1 MKQLLIDDI
10 LPSVQKPSRY
20 LGNELNAVHKDLSA
34 VNCRIA
40 LAFPDLYDLG
50 LSNIGLMILYRV
62 LNEVPDVWCER
73 VYAPA
78 LDMEAEIRARGMKL
92 FTLESTTPLRNF
104 DCVGFTLQYELC
116 YTNIV
121 NMLDMAGI
129 PFYSNERGDQDPI
142 IVAGGPVAFNPEP
155 IADLIDVIILGDGEE
170 AVLALARA
178 LKATRGRPRQ
188 ERLDVIQAEVPGAY
202 LPARFPTITLDN
214 GDIVRDPA
222 HAPIKKAMIPD
233 LNKVPFPTD
242 YIVPYVQQ
250 VHDRVSLEVL
260 RGCTQGCRFCQ
271 AGMIYRPVRE
281 RSLENIAQL
290 TEEAIKKSGYEEIS
304 LSSLS
309 TCDYSRVKA
318 LVEQQVRIAG
328 PKNVS
333 VGLPSLRLD
342 SFSVDLAE
350 MISGVKK
357 TGLTFAPEAASDRL
371 RAVID
376 KWIPSE
382 ELINTTREVYRRGW
396 ESVKLYF
403 MIGLPTET
411 MADVEAIADLSEEVL
426 KAGRQVNRRA
436 RVHTS
441 VSTFV
446 PKPHT
451 PFQWERQVTMAEVK
465 EKHDLL
471 KKRLYP
477 IKPIKVSLH
486 DSPTSWLEGVL
497 TRGDRRLGRTI
508 VEAWKNGARFDGWTE
523 HFKPEAW
530 TAAFEATGI
539 DPDRINR
546 RRKLDEP
553 LPWDHIDCLVTKE
566 YQKKEWLKAVAA
578 GLTTDCRTA
587 CHRCGVIDDYK
598 QLCVNQIYTARAGK
612 KTEASWTMP
621 PMSELRTANP
631 DAVMRLRFRFTK
643 AGEIRFLSHLELQS
657 AMTRAFR
664 RAEIPVA
671 RSQGFNPHVKLTFA
685 TALPVGLESHGEYAE
700 IDLIERLS
708 AEDFLA
714 RMVPVLPTGLDFLW
728 ADEIRIG
735 SPSMSKLI
743 VASGY
748 EVDLERTRVEN
759 GAGPI
764 ESMVAAFLASESVR
778 VEKRLKEGTKTQDV
792 RAAVLSLNFYPE
804 GPSGGL
810 LRFVLREGNDSAR
823 ARDVVRGLLHL
834 DEAVVNRLGV
844 RKIDSFMVAGED
856 LVSAA
861 GEATTPRPVS
871 SIARGEED

>member
-1 MKQLLIDDI
+1 VLNVKQILIDDI
-10 LPSVQKPSRY
+10 LPAVQKPSRY
-20 LGNELNAVHKDLSA
+20 LGNELNAVHKDLA
-34 VNCRIA
+34 QVNVRIA

-62 LNEVPDVWCER
+62 LNDVPDVWCER

-78 LDMEAEIRARGMKL
+78 VDMEAEIRARGLPL
-92 FTLESTTPLRNF
+92 FTLESTTPLRDF

-129 PFYSNERGDQDPI
+129 PFFSSLRSDRDPI

-155 IADLIDVIILGDGEE
+155 ISDLIDVIILGDGEE

-178 LKATRGRPRQ
+178 LKTGRGRPRQ
-188 ERLDVIQAEVPGAY
+188 ERLDLIQVEVPGAY
-202 LPARFPTITLDN
+202 IPARFPTVTLPS

-222 HAPIKKAMIPD
+222 VAPIKKAMIPD

-250 VHDRVSLEVL
+250 VHDRISLEVL

-281 RSLENIAQL
+281 RSLENIAAL
-290 TEEAIKKSGYEEIS
+290 TEEAIRKSGYEEIS

-318 LVEQQVRIAG
+318 LVEQQVRLTG

-350 MISGVKK
+350 MTSGVKK

-376 KWIPSE
+376 KWIPDE
-382 ELINTTREVYRRGW
+382 ELINTTREVFSRGW

-411 MADVEAIADLSEEVL
+411 MDDVEAIATLSERVL
-426 KAGRQVNRRA
+426 KAGRQVNKRA
-436 RVHTS
+436 RIHTS

-471 KKRLYP
+471 KKKLYP
-477 IKPIKVSLH
+477 IRQIKVSLH
-486 DSPTSWLEGVL
+486 DSPTSWLEGIL

-508 VEAWKNGARFDGWTE
+508 VEAWRRGARFDGWTE

-530 TAAFEATGI
+530 SEAFLATGI
-539 DPDRINR
+539 DPDRVNR
-546 RRKLDEP
+546 RRTLEEP
-553 LPWDHIDCLVTKE
+553 LPWDHIDCLVTKD
-566 YQKKEWLKAVAA
+566 YHKKEWLKAVAA

-587 CHRCGVIDDYK
+587 CHRCGVIDEHK

-612 KTEASWTMP
+612 KEEAGWTMP
-621 PMSELRTANP
+621 PMAELTPPNP
-631 DAVMRLRFRFTK
+631 DSVMRLRFRFTK
-643 AGEIRFLSHLELQS
+643 TGEIRFLSHLELQS

-671 RSQGFNPHVKLTFA
+671 RSQGFNPHVKLSFA
-685 TALPVGLESHGEYAE
+685 TALPVGLISHGEYAE
-700 IDLIERLS
+700 IDLINPMTADE
-708 AEDFLA
+708 FLA
-714 RMVPVLPTGLDFLW
+714 RMERVLPTGLEFLW
-728 ADEIRIG
+728 ASEIRIG
-735 SPSMSKLI
+735 SPSMGKLI

-748 EVDLERTRVEN
+748 EADLERARIEN
-759 GAGPI
+759 GSGPI
-764 ESMVAAFLASESVR
+764 ESMVTAFLASESVK
-778 VEKRLKEGTKTQDV
+778 VERRMKDGMRIHDV
-792 RAAVLSLNFYPE
+792 RPAVLSLHFYPE
-804 GPSGGL
+804 GPGEGL
-810 LRFVLREGNDSAR
+810 LRFVLREGNESAR
-823 ARDVVRGLLHL
+823 AKDVVRGLLHL
-834 DEAVVNRLGV
+834 DETAANRLQV
-844 RKIDSFMVAGED
+844 RKLDSFI
-856 LVSAA
+856 LVDEEFRSASLA
-861 GEATTPRPVS
+861 PAHKV
-871 SIARGEED
+871 

>member
-1 MKQLLIDDI
+1 MKQLLIDEI
-10 LPSVQKPSRY
+10 LQNVQKPSRY
-20 LGNELNAVHKDLSA
+20 LGNELNAVHKDPATVS
-34 VNCRIA
+34 VRMA

-78 LDMEAEIRARGMKL
+78 VDMEAELRRRKLPL
-92 FTLESTTPLRNF
+92 FTLESTTPLRDF

-121 NMLDMAGI
+121 NMMDMAGI
-129 PFYSNERGDQDPI
+129 PLFSCERGDADPI

-155 IADLIDVIILGDGEE
+155 ITDLIDVIILGDGEE
-170 AVLALARA
+170 AVLQLAAALRA
-178 LKATRGRPRQ
+178 SKGRPRQ
-188 ERLDVIQAEVPGAY
+188 ERLDRIEAEVAGVY
-202 LPARFPTITLDN
+202 IPARFPTVQLSN
-214 GDIVRDPA
+214 GDIIRDPERT
-222 HAPIKKAMIPD
+222 PVKKAMIPD

-242 YIVPYVQQ
+242 YIVPYVEQ

-281 RSLENIAQL
+281 RSLENIAEL
-290 TEEAIKKSGYEEIS
+290 TKEAIRKSGYEEIS

-328 PKNVS
+328 PKGVS
-333 VGLPSLRLD
+333 VGLPSLRMD

-376 KWIPSE
+376 KWIPDE
-382 ELINTTREVYRRGW
+382 ELFNTTEEVYKRGW

-411 MADVEAIADLSEEVL
+411 MADVERIATLSEEVVRR
-426 KAGRQVNRRA
+426 GRRANRRA

-451 PFQWERQVTMAEVK
+451 PFQWERQVTMEEVK
-465 EKHDLL
+465 EKHARL
-471 KKRLYP
+471 KELIYP
-477 IKPIKVSLH
+477 IKAIKLSLH

-508 VEAWKNGARFDGWTE
+508 VEAWKRGARFDGWTE
-523 HFKPEAW
+523 HFNPTAW
-530 TAAFEATGI
+530 AGAFEATGI
-539 DPDRINR
+539 DPARVNR
-546 RRKLDEP
+546 RRNLDEP

-587 CHRCGVIDDYK
+587 CHRCGVIDEYK

-612 KTEASWTMP
+612 KIEKEWTMP
-621 PMSELRTANP
+621 PMSELTPPNP
-631 DAVMRLRFRFTK
+631 DAVHRLRFRFTK
-643 AGEIRFLSHLELQS
+643 TGEIQFLSHLELQN
-657 AMTRAFR
+657 ALTRAFR
-664 RAEIPVA
+664 RAELPVA
-671 RSQGFNPHVKLTFA
+671 RSQGFNPHVKLGFA
-685 TALPVGLESHGEYAE
+685 TALPVGLESLGEYAE
-700 IDLIERLS
+700 LDFVAPLS
-708 AEDFLA
+708 APAFLDQL
-714 RMVPVLPTGLDFLW
+714 RPVLPAGLEVLW
-728 ADEIRIG
+728 AEEVAIG
-735 SPSMSKLI
+735 SKSMTKLI
-743 VASGY
+743 VATGY
-748 EVDLERTRVEN
+748 EVELPRGRVEN

-764 ESMVAAFLASESVR
+764 ESMIEAFLAASEIVVERKTKDGTRAVNVR
-778 VEKRLKEGTKTQDV
+778 RP
-792 RAAVLSLNFYPE
+792 VLSMTFHPE
-804 GPSGGL
+804 GPDAGL
-810 LRFVLREGNDSAR
+810 LRFVLREGNESAR
-823 ARDVVRGLLHL
+823 AKDVVRGLLHL
-834 DEAVVNRLGV
+834 DETAVHR
-844 RKIDSFMVAGED
+844 RKLRKLDSFAGDGEN
-856 LVSAA
+856 LVSLSALA
-861 GEATTPRPVS
+861 PAPPVPTRS
-871 SIARGEED
+871 AP